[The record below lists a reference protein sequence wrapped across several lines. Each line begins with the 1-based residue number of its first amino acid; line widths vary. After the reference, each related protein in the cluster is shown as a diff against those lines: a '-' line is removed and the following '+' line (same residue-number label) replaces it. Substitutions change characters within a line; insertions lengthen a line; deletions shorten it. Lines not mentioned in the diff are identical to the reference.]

1 MRPAHTRQ
9 RGVSMPQGRRFAVL
23 VLALSWPLLGLIGCG
38 TIKRNPVPLE
48 QIDQAQIPDLP
59 GIRSYGAVYSESF
72 QKDLVQSVRDEPP
85 GLYPLNAD
93 GTKPYAILILSGG
106 GEKGAFGAGFLN
118 GWTQAG
124 TRPMF
129 KAVTGISTGAL
140 IAPFAF
146 LGPDYDKT
154 LRGLFT
160 SIDKKDIIKMRLGT
174 DSLSNS
180 RPLATLIAQYVTE
193 DVLQKVVAEY
203 ARGRR
208 LYIGTTNMDA
218 QRLVIWNMGAIA
230 HSDHP
235 ASLAL
240 FRNVMLAS
248 ASIPVFMPPVMFEV
262 EVGGKRYDEM
272 HADGGTV
279 AQLFFI
285 GITMDPVGA
294 RKELGIKGGGAK
306 LYIIRNDQSD
316 PVPDQVER
324 KLTDIASRTIHTVMK
339 AQSQGDIRRIY
350 ALTKL
355 NDIDFNY
362 VEIPKSYVKKEKGMF
377 NTNEMRRLFAL
388 GVETGAAKKRWRKKP
403 YLWEHYE
410 KLKRAARK

>member
-1 MRPAHTRQ
+1 
-9 RGVSMPQGRRFAVL
+9 MPQGRRFAVL
-23 VLALSWPLLGLIGCG
+23 VLALAWPLLGPIGCG

-48 QIDQAQIPDLP
+48 QMDKAQIPDLP
-59 GIRSYGAVYSESF
+59 GIRSFGLAFSESF
-72 QKDLVQSVRDEPP
+72 HKDFVQSVRDEPP

-93 GTKPYAILILSGG
+93 GAKPYAILILSGG

-124 TRPMF
+124 TRPLF
-129 KAVTGISTGAL
+129 KAVTGVSTGAL

-146 LGPDYDKT
+146 LGPDYDET
-154 LRGLFT
+154 LRALFT
-160 SIDKKDIIKMRLGT
+160 DSDRKDIVKIRLGT

-180 RPLATLIAQYVTE
+180 RPLATLIAQHVTE
-193 DVLQKVVAEY
+193 DVLQKVAAEH

-218 QRLVIWNMGAIA
+218 QGFVVWNMGAIA

-235 ASLAL
+235 DSLAL

-272 HADGGTV
+272 HADGGTL
-279 AQLFFI
+279 AQMFFI
-285 GITMDPVGA
+285 GFTMDPVAG
-294 RKELGIKGGGAK
+294 RKELGIKGGGGK

-316 PVPDQVER
+316 PVAEQVER
-324 KLTDIASRTIHTVMK
+324 KLTDIASRMIHTVMK
-339 AQSQGDIRRIY
+339 AQSHGDLLRIY
-350 ALTKL
+350 LIAEL
-355 NDIDFNY
+355 NDIDYNY
-362 VEIPKSYVKKEKGMF
+362 IEIPKSYVKKEKGMF

-388 GVETGAAKKRWRKKP
+388 GVEVGAATKRWRKKP
-403 YLWEHYE
+403 YLWKRYE
-410 KLKRAARK
+410 EMKRAAGK

>member
-1 MRPAHTRQ
+1 
-9 RGVSMPQGRRFAVL
+9 MPQGRRFAVL
-23 VLALSWPLLGLIGCG
+23 VLALAWPLLGPIGCG

-48 QIDQAQIPDLP
+48 QIDNAQIPDLP
-59 GIRSYGAVYSESF
+59 GIRSYGVDFSESF
-72 QKDLVQSVRDEPP
+72 QKDIVQSVRDEPP

-93 GTKPYAILILSGG
+93 GTKPYSFLILSGG
-106 GEKGAFGAGFLN
+106 GEKGAFGAGFLG

-124 TRPMF
+124 TRPLF
-129 KAVTGISTGAL
+129 KGVTGVSTGAL

-146 LGPDYDKT
+146 LGPDFDET
-154 LRGLFT
+154 MRGLFT
-160 SIDKKDIIKMRLGT
+160 DSDRKDIVKIRLGA

-180 RPLATLIAQYVTE
+180 RPLEKLIAQHVTE
-193 DVLQKVVAEY
+193 DVLQKVAAEH

-208 LYIGTTNMDA
+208 LYIGTANMDT
-218 QRLVIWNMGAIA
+218 QHLVIWNMSAIA

-235 ASLAL
+235 DSLAL
-240 FRNVMLAS
+240 FRKVMLAS

-279 AQLFFI
+279 AQMFFI
-285 GITMDPVGA
+285 AFTMDPVAA
-294 RKELGIKGGGAK
+294 RKELGIKAGGAK

-316 PVPDQVER
+316 PVSVQVER
-324 KLTDIASRTIHTVMK
+324 KLTEIMSRTIHTVMK
-339 AQSQGDIRRIY
+339 AQSHGDLLRIY
-350 ALTKL
+350 AIAEL

-388 GVETGAAKKRWRKKP
+388 GVEVGAATKRWRKQP
-403 YLWEHYE
+403 YLWDRYE
-410 KLKRAARK
+410 KMRRAARKYHL

>member
-1 MRPAHTRQ
+1 
-9 RGVSMPQGRRFAVL
+9 MPQGRRFAVL

-146 LGPDYDKT
+146 LGPDYDET

-174 DSLSNS
+174 DSLSNK
-180 RPLATLIAQYVTE
+180 I
-193 DVLQKVVAEY
+193 
-203 ARGRR
+203 GR
-208 LYIGTTNMDA
+208 
-218 QRLVIWNMGAIA
+218 
-230 HSDHP
+230 
-235 ASLAL
+235 ASC
-240 FRNVMLAS
+240 R
-248 ASIPVFMPPVMFEV
+248 
-262 EVGGKRYDEM
+262 
-272 HADGGTV
+272 
-279 AQLFFI
+279 
-285 GITMDPVGA
+285 
-294 RKELGIKGGGAK
+294 
-306 LYIIRNDQSD
+306 
-316 PVPDQVER
+316 ER
-324 KLTDIASRTIHTVMK
+324 V
-339 AQSQGDIRRIY
+339 
-350 ALTKL
+350 
-355 NDIDFNY
+355 
-362 VEIPKSYVKKEKGMF
+362 
-377 NTNEMRRLFAL
+377 
-388 GVETGAAKKRWRKKP
+388 
-403 YLWEHYE
+403 
-410 KLKRAARK
+410 